1 MTGAVPPVVAAPAG
15 PSDELGAPAWG
26 LRRGLWL
33 ALLRGSQYLLL
44 FVAGVVVARE
54 LGPELRA
61 QYALSLALGSG
72 VWILINLSLP
82 EAAGRLLARREASL
96 AQLAR
101 ILYAASLVLGVLG
114 MTVVVAIGMLA
125 RSSFL
130 EHASTTAIVLGGLI
144 VPLTL
149 VQQVSVGLLTR
160 VGAFGAYGWSCA
172 LTGLMQLALV
182 VLLAATLALTPEHA
196 LAVAVLALAIRA
208 IALAV
213 AVARHTAIGAVGPGP
228 GPGGSRGIV
237 WRLLKIGLTLHPA
250 YIALALTLRLDL
262 FLVSALSDSRAVGLY
277 SLATSLAEIL
287 FLVSWTMTESALRT
301 QTEADEAAAARYTL
315 WVSRQVLSVTLPAA
329 VVVSLLAYPLIAG
342 LYGREWIGS
351 VVPLVILTCAAV
363 AFALEGP
370 IRVMMI
376 RIAPPSTIAFAAG
389 IGTAVNV
396 ALNLALI
403 PVLGISGA
411 ALASVASYWLYLC
424 LLLVAFRR
432 ATGLSVRPIFAMPGE
447 GDVVPRIARSAL
459 SRLRSSRPT

>member
-1 MTGAVPPVVAAPAG
+1 MTSAVPPVVATPAG
-15 PSDELGAPAWG
+15 PPDEPGAPTRA
-26 LRRGLWL
+26 LRRGLLL

-125 RSSFL
+125 RGSFL

-182 VLLAATLALTPEHA
+182 VLLAVTLALTPEYA

-213 AVARHTAIGAVGPGP
+213 AVARHTAIGAVGLTPD
-228 GPGGSRGIV
+228 GSRGIV

-351 VVPLVILTCAAV
+351 VVPLIILTCAAV
-363 AFALEGP
+363 AFSLEGP

-424 LLLVAFRR
+424 LLLLAFRR
-432 ATGLSVRPIFAMPGE
+432 ATGLSVRPIFGMPGE
-447 GDVVPRIARSAL
+447 GDLVPRIARSTL
-459 SRLRSSRPT
+459 SRLRSSRAT